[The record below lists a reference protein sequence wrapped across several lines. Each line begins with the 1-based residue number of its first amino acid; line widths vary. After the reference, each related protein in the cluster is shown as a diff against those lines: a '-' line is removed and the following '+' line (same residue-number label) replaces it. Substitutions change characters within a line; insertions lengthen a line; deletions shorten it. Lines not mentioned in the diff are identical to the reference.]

1 MNIKLT
7 KDDLLKMIEDRG
19 NLQIVL
25 VADVIQ
31 SGYTKP
37 HKIIIYSN
45 EQLEADT
52 KLYGLHIV
60 DKKYML
66 LTAEEIYIVNKE
78 GYIPDN

>member
-1 MNIKLT
+1 MKINLNK
-7 KDDLLKMIEDRG
+7 KELLNMIEDRG

-31 SGYTKP
+31 SGYTSPYKM
-37 HKIIIYSN
+37 IIQSN

-66 LTAEEIYIVNKE
+66 LTAEEIYTVNKN
-78 GYIPDN
+78 GYIPYN

>member
-1 MNIKLT
+1 MKINLDKNE
-7 KDDLLKMIEDRG
+7 LLNMIEDRG
-19 NLQIVL
+19 DLQIVL

-37 HKIIIYSN
+37 HKIIIHSN

-66 LTAEEIYIVNKE
+66 LTAEEIYTVNKD

>member
-1 MNIKLT
+1 MDIKLT
-7 KDDLLKMIEDRG
+7 KDELLNMIEDRG
-19 NLQIVL
+19 DLQIVL

-31 SGYTKP
+31 SGYTEPYKF
-37 HKIIIYSN
+37 IIHSN

-66 LTAEEIYIVNKE
+66 LTAEEIYIVNKK

>member
-1 MNIKLT
+1 MKIKLT
-7 KDDLLKMIEDRG
+7 KNGLLNMIEDRG
-19 NLQIVL
+19 DLQIVL

-31 SGYTKP
+31 SGYTSPYKM
-37 HKIIIYSN
+37 IIQSN

-60 DKKYML
+60 DKRYML
-66 LTAEEIYIVNKE
+66 LTAEEIYTVNKE

>member
-1 MNIKLT
+1 MDIKLT
-7 KDDLLKMIEDRG
+7 KDELLNMIEDRG
-19 NLQIVL
+19 DLQIVL

-31 SGYTKP
+31 SGYTSPYKY
-37 HKIIIYSN
+37 IIQSN

-66 LTAEEIYIVNKE
+66 LTAEEIYIVNKN

>member
-1 MNIKLT
+1 MKINLNK
-7 KDDLLKMIEDRG
+7 KELLNMIEDRG
-19 NLQIVL
+19 DLQIVL

-37 HKIIIYSN
+37 HKIIIHSN

-60 DKKYML
+60 DKRYML
-66 LTAEEIYIVNKE
+66 LTIEEIKIVDKE
-78 GYIPDN
+78 GYVPYN

>member
-1 MNIKLT
+1 MEIKLT
-7 KDDLLKMIEDRG
+7 KNELLNMIEDRG
-19 NLQIVL
+19 DLQIVL

-31 SGYTKP
+31 SGYTSPYKM
-37 HKIIIYSN
+37 IIQSN

-66 LTAEEIYIVNKE
+66 LTAEEIYTVNKE
-78 GYIPDN
+78 GYIPDI

>member
-1 MNIKLT
+1 MDIKLT
-7 KDDLLKMIEDRG
+7 KDDILKMIEDRG

-31 SGYTKP
+31 SGYTLP
-37 HKIIIYSN
+37 HKIIIHSN
-45 EQLEADT
+45 EQLEIDT

-60 DKKYML
+60 DKRYML
-66 LTAEEIYIVNKE
+66 LTAEEIYIVNKN

>member
-1 MNIKLT
+1 MDIKLT

-19 NLQIVL
+19 DLQIVL

-31 SGYTKP
+31 SGYTKS
-37 HKIIIYSN
+37 HKIIIHSN

-66 LTAEEIYIVNKE
+66 LTAEEIYTVNKN
-78 GYIPDN
+78 GYIPYN

>member
-1 MNIKLT
+1 MDIKLT

-19 NLQIVL
+19 DLQIVL

-31 SGYTKP
+31 SGYTEPYKY
-37 HKIIIYSN
+37 IIQSN

-60 DKKYML
+60 DKKHML
-66 LTAEEIYIVNKE
+66 LTAEEIKIVDKD